1 MSKTIRNVKRKFSR
15 MERGQVL
22 VIVALAAV
30 GIIAIVGLVMDV
42 GLLFIGNARLRRAV
56 DAAAISAALQ
66 YRQGFDT
73 VSLTSAA
80 NEFLQLNGFSA
91 ATATVDDC
99 ITQPLDTTLCT
110 TPPRKLVRVYA
121 KTDIKLAFLPVI
133 GINSITISAT
143 ATSETASLDVVLV
156 IDRSESMTYDAKTKD
171 ATTGDYIDPMRDPY
185 YCNTP
190 SVNGLSNAA
199 RTYTSTVYNS
209 VTHSYPTYVLTSACK
224 PFFSVIGAAI
234 DFTDI
239 LLFPYDQMSIVTF
252 DKDAVANLALGAD
265 CPNPN
270 NCTANSM
277 VIPTL
282 ENLTVFQGGATTGD
296 PNGANSLFNGAGSAA
311 PARCYDNRAI
321 SAMNCSPPICM
332 DSPVWTPSPPNTTP
346 YTNYK
351 GLEGA
356 GQDAC
361 PGVFTNYVYPPD
373 PSHYTTTNIG
383 AGLKMAGD
391 ELASDSRQDVLWVVI
406 LLTDGVPNAGYSS
419 DTTPIYYCPSSTW
432 GNMPALPVCDNGDAA
447 DDWTK
452 STRPLS
458 TDAAYDALSYAF
470 NQADYVGLPYNAT
483 TGGGGQDALIYTIGL
498 GSELINYKI
507 ASFTDP
513 VTGNANEG
521 LGTIFLNYAA
531 MVGRGQYYPAPS
543 ATQLDTIFREIGS
556 NIAVRLAK

>member
-1 MSKTIRNVKRKFSR
+1 
-15 MERGQVL
+15 
-22 VIVALAAV
+22 
-30 GIIAIVGLVMDV
+30 MDV
-42 GLLFIGNARLRRAV
+42 GLIFIGNARLRRAV

-73 VSLTSAA
+73 TSLTNAA
-80 NEFLQLNGFSA
+80 DEFLQLNGFSS
-91 ATATVDDC
+91 ATAKVDDC
-99 ITQPLDTTLCT
+99 ITQPADTTLCT

-121 KTDIKLAFLPVI
+121 TTPINLAFLPVI
-133 GINSITISAT
+133 GVNSIIISAT

-190 SVNGLSNAA
+190 SVNGLSNAV

-252 DKDAVANLALGAD
+252 DKDAGVVQTDPITGKSTRVPNLALGAD
-265 CPNPN
+265 CPDPN
-270 NCTANSM
+270 NCTANNV
-277 VIPTL
+277 VIPAL

-296 PNGANSLFNGAGSAA
+296 PNGANSIFNGAGSAA
-311 PARCYDNRAI
+311 PARCYDNRAVK
-321 SAMNCSPPICM
+321 AMNCSPAICM

-351 GLEGA
+351 GLLGA
-356 GQDAC
+356 GEDAC
-361 PGVFTNYVYPPD
+361 PSVNPTFNPPAD

-391 ELASDSRQDVLWVVI
+391 QLASDTRQDVLWVVI
-406 LLTDGVPNAGYSS
+406 LLTDGVPNAGYS
-419 DTTPIYYCPSSTW
+419 DTAIDPNTLLPLTFCPSSTW
-432 GNMPALPVCDNGDAA
+432 GNISPNLPVCDNGNVAL
-447 DDWTK
+447 DWNNGITTGTTR
-452 STRPLS
+452 TRPLS
-458 TDAAYDALSYAF
+458 TNSAYDALSYAF
-470 NQADYVGLPYNAT
+470 DQADYVGLPYNAT
-483 TGGGGQDALIYTIGL
+483 TGAGGQDALVYTIGL
-498 GSELINYKI
+498 GTELTNYKI

-513 VTGNANEG
+513 VTGNVNEG

-531 MVGRGQYYPAPS
+531 MVGRGQYFPAPT
-543 ATQLDTIFREIGS
+543 ATQLNTIFREIGS